1 MAPNI
6 VIIPAQ
12 PSTISSVTNGSLQH
26 RPLKCPLS
34 VRPQYIHAIAPS
46 VTPAKIA
53 RIAPVPNRKRPTT
66 GEHVQHKKAAP
77 TATDSTD
84 LNSITSLL
92 AEKEEKQAT
101 GPRKRQNLSHLSAE
115 ERQRR
120 RMLMNRVAAQTARDR
135 KKHRHEKLEDAVRQL
150 IAETR
155 YLRGKCSDLEKK
167 LHEANEIIARNSRLP
182 SPVTT
187 SFGCVDDTIESAA
200 FICGPQ
206 PRERVSS
213 MHQSLPSLT
222 EVTSTN
228 AMKLQRL
235 MSILLKFLNATSH
248 KSLKVSKNCSKNLLK
263 PQATLTSTNSVTT
276 FLTKVSP
283 ISATLQR
290 RQLLRMLLVL
300 KKFKS
305 RKIPN

>member
-6 VIIPAQ
+6 VIFPAQ
-12 PSTISSVTNGSLQH
+12 PSSLSSAVNGSQ
-26 RPLKCPLS
+26 RPLKRPVS
-34 VRPQYIHAIAPS
+34 VRPQYIHTI
-46 VTPAKIA
+46 TPGVPPKIA
-53 RIAPVPNRKRPTT
+53 RIAPVPIQKRPM
-66 GEHVQHKKAAP
+66 GAEQQAQLKKKP
-77 TATDSTD
+77 TPPESSTD

-92 AEKEEKQAT
+92 AEKEEKPSS
-101 GPRKRQNLSHLSAE
+101 GPRKRQNLSHLSQE

-120 RMLMNRVAAQTARDR
+120 RMMMNRVAAQTARDR
-135 KKHRHEKLEDAVRQL
+135 KKSRHEKLEEAVRDL

-182 SPVTT
+182 SPVTN
-187 SFGCVDDTIESAA
+187 SVGCIDDTIESAA

-213 MHQSLPSLT
+213 MHQSLPSLMD
-222 EVTSTN
+222 VTSTN
-228 AMKLQRL
+228 AMKLQKL
-235 MSILLKFLNATSH
+235 MKILLKFLTVTSH
-248 KSLKVSKNCSKNLLK
+248 KSHKLSKNCSKNSLK
-263 PQATLTSTNSVTT
+263 PQATLISTNSVMT
-276 FLTKVSP
+276 FLTKASP
-283 ISATLQR
+283 ISTILQQ
-290 RQLLRMLLVL
+290 RQLLRILLVL

>member
-6 VIIPAQ
+6 VILPAQ
-12 PSTISSVTNGSLQH
+12 PSTISSITNGQQ
-26 RPLKCPLS
+26 RPLKRPIS
-34 VRPQYIHAIAPS
+34 VRPQYIHTISQAAPPK
-46 VTPAKIA
+46 VA
-53 RIAPVPNRKRPTT
+53 RIAPVPNRKRQMIGDEQT
-66 GEHVQHKKAAP
+66 HFKKPASN
-77 TATDSTD
+77 STD

-92 AEKEEKQAT
+92 AEKEEKPSS

-120 RMLMNRVAAQTARDR
+120 RMMMNRVAAQTARDR

-187 SFGCVDDTIESAA
+187 TSVGCVDDTIESAA

-206 PRERVSS
+206 QRERVSS
-213 MHQSLPSLT
+213 MHQQQLPSLT
-222 EVTSTN
+222 EVTSIN
-228 AMKLQRL
+228 AMKLQKL

-248 KSLKVSKNCSKNLLK
+248 KSLKLNKSCSKNLLK

-276 FLTKVSP
+276 FLTKASP

-290 RQLLRMLLVL
+290 RQLLRILLVL

-305 RKIPN
+305 RIIPN